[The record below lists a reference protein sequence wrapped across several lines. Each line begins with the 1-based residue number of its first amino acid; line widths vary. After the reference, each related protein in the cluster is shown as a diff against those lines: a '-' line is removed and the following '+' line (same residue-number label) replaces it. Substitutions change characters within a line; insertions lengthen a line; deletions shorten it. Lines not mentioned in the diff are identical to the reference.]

1 MANPGRD
8 NGFPCTR
15 ERQASRH
22 ASSLITGRL
31 QSDRAPAYR
40 VPGSWHHTRSEYNF
54 ARVAA
59 AFDAVSDWILE
70 GAVRFWMKRS
80 IDLEEKALNKFS
92 PELARLETQLPITTT
107 GLWRPAPDEI
117 LVIEFQDPMA
127 DFRGLQL
134 ALSLWH
140 TLDYANRPT
149 SINQAQ

>member
-1 MANPGRD
+1 M
-8 NGFPCTR
+8 
-15 ERQASRH
+15 
-22 ASSLITGRL
+22 
-31 QSDRAPAYR
+31 
-40 VPGSWHHTRSEYNF
+40 PGSWHHTRSEYNF

-149 SINQAQ
+149 SINQAQLEPDQDGVFRVVISHQDPGLYNWLDTMGLEHGIMILRL